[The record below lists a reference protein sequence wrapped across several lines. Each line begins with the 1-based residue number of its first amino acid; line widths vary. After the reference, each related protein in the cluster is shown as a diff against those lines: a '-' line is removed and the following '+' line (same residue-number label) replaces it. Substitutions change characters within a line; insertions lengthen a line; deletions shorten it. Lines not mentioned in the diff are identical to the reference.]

1 MLCLFCKEPWYMVN
15 ARSGSLIV
23 LTDQGW
29 KPQAPEGQAPLTIL
43 QTMHQREN
51 AYALAPETP
60 PEFKDGASEFL
71 DPAARWR
78 QEAKEAE
85 ERKKG
90 EPQS

>member
-1 MLCLFCKEPWYMVN
+1 
-15 ARSGSLIV
+15 
-23 LTDQGW
+23 
-29 KPQAPEGQAPLTIL
+29 
-43 QTMHQREN
+43 MHQREN